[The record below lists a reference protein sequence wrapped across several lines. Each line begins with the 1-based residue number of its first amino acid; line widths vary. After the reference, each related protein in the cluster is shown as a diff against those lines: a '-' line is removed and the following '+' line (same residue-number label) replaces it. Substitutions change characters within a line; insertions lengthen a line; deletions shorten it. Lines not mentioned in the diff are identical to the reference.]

1 MWYKKR
7 SGELEIYKQ
16 QWRKLET
23 NSTGGN
29 HLWILEETR
38 YGTNSSG
45 ATRFGKKSTGK
56 KIDGK

>member
-16 QWRKLET
+16 QWQKLVT

-45 ATRFGKKSTGK
+45 ETRFGKKSTGK
-56 KIDGK
+56 